1 MENTK
6 LEGYLRSFRDAVL
19 TGINAQG
26 YPVSV
31 RCHPQVDETEQVLR
45 VHLPA
50 DIQIVPGPAGLLC
63 HSHDEKLWHLKSF
76 ALQGTLEHQEAISLF
91 HVQRFLPGINMAGA
105 PGTLTALMHARRTM
119 KQILRKRGLPQPSI
133 PWDQMKQLADP
144 AKRL

>member
-6 LEGYLRSFRDAVL
+6 LEGYLRSFHDAVL
-19 TGINAQG
+19 TGIDAQG

-45 VHLPA
+45 VHLPV
-50 DIQIVPGPAGLLC
+50 DVQIMPGPAGFLC
-63 HSHDEKLWHLKSF
+63 HSHDEKLWQLKSF
-76 ALQGTLEHQEAISLF
+76 SLQGTLEHQEDISLF
-91 HVQRFLPGINMAGA
+91 HVQRFLPGMNMAGA
-105 PGTLTALMHARRTM
+105 PGPLTTLMHARRTM

-133 PWDQMKQLADP
+133 PWDQMKQLAEP

>member
-31 RCHPQVDETEQVLR
+31 RCHPQIDETEHVLR
-45 VHLPA
+45 VRLPA
-50 DIQIVPGPAGLLC
+50 DIQILPGPAGLLC
-63 HSHDEKLWHLKSF
+63 HSHDEKLWNLKSF
-76 ALQGTLEHQEAISLF
+76 ALQGTLEHQEDISLF
-91 HVQRFLPGINMAGA
+91 HVQRFLPGMNMAGA
-105 PGTLTALMHARRTM
+105 PGPLTTLMHARRTM

-133 PWDQMKQLADP
+133 PWDQLKQLAEP
-144 AKRL
+144 AKHL

>member
-6 LEGYLRSFRDAVL
+6 LKEYLHSFRDAVL

-31 RCHPQVDETEQVLR
+31 RCHPQADEAESVLR

-50 DIQIVPGPAGLLC
+50 DIQIMPGPAGLLC

-76 ALQGTLEHQEAISLF
+76 ALQGILEHQEDITLF
-91 HVQRFLPGINMAGA
+91 HVQRFLPGMNMAGA
-105 PGTLTALMHARRTM
+105 PGPLTTLIHARRMM
-119 KQILRKRGLPQPSI
+119 KQILQKRGLPQPSI
-133 PWDQMKQLADP
+133 PWDEMKQLAD
-144 AKRL
+144 

>member
-1 MENTK
+1 MEITK

-31 RCHPQVDETEQVLR
+31 RCHPQVDKTEQVLR

-50 DIQIVPGPAGLLC
+50 DIQILPGPAGLLC
-63 HSHDEKLWHLKSF
+63 HSHDAKLWHLKSF
-76 ALQGTLEHQEAISLF
+76 VLQGTLEHQKDISLF
-91 HVQRFLPGINMAGA
+91 HVQRFLPGINM
-105 PGTLTALMHARRTM
+105 PGSPGPLTILMYARSTM

-133 PWDQMKQLADP
+133 PWDQIKQLADP

>member
-31 RCHPQVDETEQVLR
+31 RCHPQVDEAEQVLR

-63 HSHDEKLWHLKSF
+63 HSHDENLWHLKSF
-76 ALQGTLEHQEAISLF
+76 ALQGTLEHQEALSLF
-91 HVQRFLPGINMAGA
+91 HVQRFLPGMNMVGA
-105 PGTLTALMHARRTM
+105 PGVLTVLMHARRTM

-133 PWDQMKQLADP
+133 PWNQMKQLADP